1 MKTRSR
7 TSFVAVLLP
16 LLAIPALSH
25 ADANKAFDACIN
37 AFVGASLEKGRPVTV
52 RREEG
57 SVASPVAS
65 LNRTYKIQLKAVG
78 KDSGTQLA
86 AATCITDRQGT
97 VLSLSVKPLATP
109 VLADAQS
116 GAR

>member
-1 MKTRSR
+1 MNTRSR

-16 LLAIPALSH
+16 LLAVPAPGH
-25 ADANKAFDACIN
+25 ADANKAFDSCVK
-37 AFVGASLEKGRPVTV
+37 AFVGASLEKGRPLTV
-52 RREEG
+52 RREQD
-57 SVASPVAS
+57 SVASPFAS

-97 VLSLSVKPLATP
+97 VLSLNVKPPAAP